1 MKISAISIPDTTQK
15 NRHYPANRAPL
26 SPNPLVKL
34 PLGSIKPEGWLKHQ
48 LELMAEGMTG
58 RLVEISLFLTDENG
72 WFGTENEGWEEQPY
86 WFRGFYDLAVL
97 TGKERLNK
105 IKTRWIEEVL
115 NSQTEEGY
123 FGASVHRLVRG
134 KNNKAVCD
142 LWPHMVMLDA
152 VIHHFEH
159 SEDVRVVP
167 FMTRFFEFC
176 RDLSEEEFM
185 PILETPGAE
194 LFGEEFGNWKVTIQL
209 KRAGDMLPH
218 IYWLYNIT
226 GDKWLLNLATRF
238 FERILPPES
247 QYLDHHIV
255 HFTQRFAYPALYSQ
269 QSPARNYLELSE
281 YWYHQHMSVWGQQPR
296 GIFGADERIRPGKVD
311 PRQGFETC
319 GMTEFS
325 KSFYMLGRITGDP
338 LYADRCEDIMLN
350 HFPASQTPDLKGLH
364 YITASNLPQLD
375 KGDSHDFFNERKPDN
390 QMLPYSP
397 HRYRCCQHNVAMG
410 WPWYAQNL
418 WQATSDNGLAVYL
431 YAGSSVTAKVGKDGS
446 QVTLSMKTD
455 YPFSGSV
462 SIDVEGH
469 GSFPLYLRVPRWC
482 GNLTIKIN
490 GEAIS
495 QTVNPGAYLRIER
508 QWAAGDSIEI
518 TMPMEIA
525 LTRWP
530 RNGSVSV
537 DRGPLSYSVKIEELW
552 ERWEGS
558 EQWPQWE
565 VLPKSP
571 WNYALVLDPENPS
584 EDILVIEKGIS
595 SDQPWDV
602 DSAPIELRV
611 KAKRIP
617 SWKIGDD
624 NTVEAVPQ
632 NLSTLG
638 PVETISMIP
647 LGCARLR
654 MSCLPVALRQKG
666 EKE

>member
-1 MKISAISIPDTTQK
+1 
-15 NRHYPANRAPL
+15 
-26 SPNPLVKL
+26 
-34 PLGSIKPEGWLKHQ
+34 
-48 LELMAEGMTG
+48 
-58 RLVEISLFLTDENG
+58 
-72 WFGTENEGWEEQPY
+72 
-86 WFRGFYDLAVL
+86 
-97 TGKERLNK
+97 
-105 IKTRWIEEVL
+105 
-115 NSQTEEGY
+115 
-123 FGASVHRLVRG
+123 
-134 KNNKAVCD
+134 
-142 LWPHMVMLDA
+142 
-152 VIHHFEH
+152 
-159 SEDVRVVP
+159 
-167 FMTRFFEFC
+167 
-176 RDLSEEEFM
+176 
-185 PILETPGAE
+185 
-194 LFGEEFGNWKVTIQL
+194 
-209 KRAGDMLPH
+209 
-218 IYWLYNIT
+218 
-226 GDKWLLNLATRF
+226 
-238 FERILPPES
+238 
-247 QYLDHHIV
+247 
-255 HFTQRFAYPALYSQ
+255 
-269 QSPARNYLELSE
+269 
-281 YWYHQHMSVWGQQPR
+281 
-296 GIFGADERIRPGKVD
+296 
-311 PRQGFETC
+311 
-319 GMTEFS
+319 
-325 KSFYMLGRITGDP
+325 
-338 LYADRCEDIMLN
+338 
-350 HFPASQTPDLKGLH
+350 
-364 YITASNLPQLD
+364 
-375 KGDSHDFFNERKPDN
+375 
-390 QMLPYSP
+390 
-397 HRYRCCQHNVAMG
+397 
-410 WPWYAQNL
+410 
-418 WQATSDNGLAVYL
+418 
-431 YAGSSVTAKVGKDGS
+431 
-446 QVTLSMKTD
+446 LSMKTD